1 MVTFLPFKGYRPSLK
16 GDESIEDR
24 VSPPYDVISG
34 DYLNELQSKPH
45 NVTRLTLMPD
55 PDKRYK
61 GSREQLESWI

>member
-34 DYLNELQSKPH
+34 DYLN
-45 NVTRLTLMPD
+45 
-55 PDKRYK
+55 
-61 GSREQLESWI
+61 